1 MKYLYTIFYILFS
14 LFLYAQSE
22 HDFLSTIDYCTEIKL
37 KNTDTKCGEWGGDI
51 TTIRV
56 YKKDCKGEFYIDYTK
71 TIMNC
76 EDIIGHYSHE
86 DVDIFKTI
94 QATDEERKLIEQA
107 ITELLKRK
115 LSNNDFFGHSGIQNS
130 VVFSDS
136 TLIIKDYPSI
146 RWSSFEKLVH
156 QVTKQ

>member
-1 MKYLYTIFYILFS
+1 
-14 LFLYAQSE
+14 
-22 HDFLSTIDYCTEIKL
+22 
-37 KNTDTKCGEWGGDI
+37 
-51 TTIRV
+51 
-56 YKKDCKGEFYIDYTK
+56 
-71 TIMNC
+71 MNC
-76 EDIIGHYSHE
+76 EDIIGHYSRE

-115 LSNNDFFGHSGIQNS
+115 LSNNDSFGHSGIQNS

>member
-1 MKYLYTIFYILFS
+1 MKYLFTIFYIFFS

-37 KNTDTKCGEWGGDI
+37 KNTDTKCGEWGGEI

-76 EDIIGHYSHE
+76 EDIIGHYSRE

-94 QATDEERKLIEQA
+94 QATDEERKLIEQV

-136 TLIIKDYPSI
+136 TLISKDYPSI